1 MPLLHSLRAIHIRTL
16 TFGYRRCSI
25 LVVWNRF
32 SESLR
37 LVGSEQDLCEDVLFI
52 NEKQENGTVC
62 FLVQAKTSRGESLNR
77 AVYAILAAV
86 LFGAATPFAKILLSE
101 VQPVLLAGL
110 LYLGSGLSLMLVYFT
125 WDRTRNVEPPLLHS
139 DVYWLAGAVLCGGIL
154 APALLMIGLSKLTA
168 SSASLLLNLEAV
180 FTAVLAWF
188 AFREHFSIRT
198 VLGMSLIVAGGMILS
213 WPKAGFLLP
222 LGSVAVVG
230 ACLCWG
236 IDNNLT
242 QKVSAGNPVFIA
254 AIKGIVA
261 GFVNLGIGIW
271 LGSTL
276 PSFPVLAGSVAVGFL
291 GYGLSLVLFVLSL
304 RHIGTAR
311 TGAYF
316 SVAPFVGAVVS
327 IVVLHEPFGATL
339 LVVAM
344 LMGTGIWL
352 HLTEK
357 HLHEHLHG
365 LVTHCHSHSHGS
377 HHRHEHEFLVDEVS
391 RHTHRHVHDPSSH
404 DHDHYPDIHHRHE
417 H

>member
-1 MPLLHSLRAIHIRTL
+1 MNKAI
-16 TFGYRRCSI
+16 C
-25 LVVWNRF
+25 
-32 SESLR
+32 
-37 LVGSEQDLCEDVLFI
+37 
-52 NEKQENGTVC
+52 
-62 FLVQAKTSRGESLNR
+62 
-77 AVYAILAAV
+77 AILAAV
-86 LFGAATPFAKILLSE
+86 LFGAATPFAKVLLGE
-101 VQPVLLAGL
+101 VPPIYLAGL
-110 LYLGSGLSLMLVYFT
+110 LYLGSGLSLMLVYLV
-125 WDRTRNVEPPLLHS
+125 WDRTRNVEPALVPS
-139 DVYWLAGAVLCGGIL
+139 DAYWLAGAVLCGGIF
-154 APALLMIGLSKLTA
+154 APALLMLGLSKLTA
-168 SSASLLLNLEAV
+168 SAASLLLNLEGV
-180 FTAVLAWF
+180 FTALLAWI

-198 VLGMSLIVAGGMILS
+198 VLGMSLIVAGGVILS
-213 WPKAGFLLP
+213 WPEAGFALP
-222 LGSVAVVG
+222 LGSVAVVC

-276 PSFPVLAGSVAVGFL
+276 PSLSVLASSIVVGCL
-291 GYGLSLVLFVLSL
+291 GYGVSLVLFVLSL

-316 SVAPFVGAVVS
+316 SVAPFVGAGIS
-327 IVVLHEPFGATL
+327 IMVLHDPFAL
-339 LVVAM
+339 NLVVVAI

-357 HLHEHLHG
+357 HVHEHYHG
-365 LVTHCHSHSHGS
+365 LVTHFHSHSHGS

-391 RHTHRHVHDPSSH
+391 RHTHRHVHDPLSH